1 MTVYL
6 AVTVTAPAPLAAAC
20 ALQVISGPRVYYSL
34 RRAPPLS
41 FLFTFVVCSRSS
53 PIIMH
58 PSLAAPAPSRFPS
71 SSRGDGV
78 YASPPTAA
86 PAAPKPSESSLLH
99 FGDSLLTFPVAAA
112 STAPFRIDETSRLL
126 LALGAPASRAD
137 ENSQLLLGLAFSRG
151 QATSAVGAAG
161 GEVSLFPS
169 HFEPVHR
176 SVPIEQIVE
185 GGIDDDV
192 VSVGEGSGA
201 DAGAGAGMGVGA
213 GMGAKVANDEV
224 TPSSP
229 WTGMKRAR
237 ASSTD
242 PDIVFTPRSSSLE
255 RVMKQFYAA
264 LKNDEPHTLRIAG
277 GASAIPSLSGA
288 CLLARERWTALLRVL
303 VDDSARV
310 SNGLLSDMALLVRT
324 PGTGALEA
332 DATVLYAVRI
342 PAPPPLR
349 STHDFFAVSA
359 RAASELCARGA
370 VRTGAA
376 VVLRVPASALVGLA
390 WPIGAFADD
399 AESVSASWG
408 GGRGGGARRS
418 GVLPPPPPAWYPTV
432 TVHAALIERLDL
444 RELVRVTRGDAGA
457 STAGSSSGD
466 GGVVRLEYDVVTVPE
481 VVDVAHADPLR
492 GGGGCATTTNPPSQP
507 RVCAGE
513 HRARPD
519 CVRKRRRRAAQ
530 VRGYDARGLHSRRGG
545 EWIRRRRPRQ
555 SGGENEMIMIMMP
568 RHTVTP

>member
-1 MTVYL
+1 MAVRVISHSAL
-6 AVTVTAPAPLAAAC
+6 LAVFKLSASSPQAVTVAARRPF
-20 ALQVISGPRVYYSL
+20 VSL
-34 RRAPPLS
+34 LLS
-41 FLFTFVVCSRSS
+41 LCSRSC

-71 SSRGDGV
+71 SSRGDVV

-176 SVPIEQIVE
+176 SVPIEQIGE
-185 GGIDDDV
+185 GGVDDDV

-201 DAGAGAGMGVGA
+201 DAGAGAGMG
-213 GMGAKVANDEV
+213 AKGANDEV

-492 GGGGCATTTNPPSQP
+492 GGGGGALPQRILLPSRASVRASIALDLIAYANVVAEQRKCVDTTLSAFIQ
-507 RVCAGE
+507 GG
-513 HRARPD
+513 
-519 CVRKRRRRAAQ
+519 AAN
-530 VRGYDARGLHSRRGG
+530 GFADAALDKV
-545 EWIRRRRPRQ
+545 EAK
-555 SGGENEMIMIMMP
+555 MK
-568 RHTVTP
+568 